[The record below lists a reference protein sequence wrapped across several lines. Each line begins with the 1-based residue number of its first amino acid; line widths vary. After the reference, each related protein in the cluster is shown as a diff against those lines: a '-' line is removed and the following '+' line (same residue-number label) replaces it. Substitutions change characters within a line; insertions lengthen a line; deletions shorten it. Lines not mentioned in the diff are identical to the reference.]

1 MSNRHTQAIPSAMA
15 PALPQLGSLRM
26 VVSDRLARVGR
37 AIWQTLEE
45 VGRRRSDRE
54 LLALAERHQQVNPK
68 LAREL
73 RAYVRGGSTY

>member
-1 MSNRHTQAIPSAMA
+1 MSNQHIQAIPSAMA
-15 PALPQLGSLRM
+15 PALRPLGSLRM

-37 AIWQTLEE
+37 AIWQMLEG

-54 LLALAERHQQVNPK
+54 LLALAERQQQVNPK